1 MASLTKLITHIKLEM
16 SGDTKRY
23 LVSVKQG
30 DRKTRYIV
38 AKLLNNGE
46 EYTIP
51 SGAKAIVNIKK
62 PDGKRIYNSC
72 TYSGSEVTVELT
84 SQALAASGTAYCDI
98 EIRTQDDS
106 EIITSVTFEMEIEES
121 MRSDKA
127 IQSSNEFTALEEKI
141 SEHIKNINDTEKA
154 IKQAEED
161 RVRAENNRAE
171 EENIRQQNE
180 KIRIQQEEQRQ
191 KDTLQVIKNTEDAI
205 TKTVTATKEC
215 EEIIEQ
221 AKEALQNQEQLE
233 ITLNAAIQMKEEVSQ
248 MQSTV
253 IEVKKQV
260 ETSEANAKAS
270 EESAKVSEENAKTS
284 EEAAKVSEKNAKTS
298 EEAAKVSEKNA
309 KTSEEAAKVSE
320 ENAKISEGVA
330 KEKALETTEQADRA
344 TEQALLSQSYAVGTS
359 GVRDG
364 ESIDNSKYY
373 SERAKEYMNAAQAV
387 ADLVVPQ
394 FYIDF
399 ATGCLMSQTKAQGME
414 FYLDNGNFMG
424 RTVM

>member
-1 MASLTKLITHIKLEM
+1 
-16 SGDTKRY
+16 
-23 LVSVKQG
+23 
-30 DRKTRYIV
+30 
-38 AKLLNNGE
+38 
-46 EYTIP
+46 
-51 SGAKAIVNIKK
+51 
-62 PDGKRIYNSC
+62 
-72 TYSGSEVTVELT
+72 
-84 SQALAASGTAYCDI
+84 
-98 EIRTQDDS
+98 
-106 EIITSVTFEMEIEES
+106 
-121 MRSDKA
+121 
-127 IQSSNEFTALEEKI
+127 
-141 SEHIKNINDTEKA
+141 
-154 IKQAEED
+154 
-161 RVRAENNRAE
+161 
-171 EENIRQQNE
+171 
-180 KIRIQQEEQRQ
+180 
-191 KDTLQVIKNTEDAI
+191 
-205 TKTVTATKEC
+205 
-215 EEIIEQ
+215 
-221 AKEALQNQEQLE
+221 
-233 ITLNAAIQMKEEVSQ
+233 MKEEVSQ

-270 EESAKVSEENAKTS
+270 EESAKVSEE
-284 EEAAKVSEKNAKTS
+284 NAKTS